1 MARTCRGSGEEDVLR
16 EGPNFDDKPDKDGH
30 RDGPGASGTGYRK
43 VALQTSPLIPR
54 RMRAASWLSPAFGEQ
69 LGMAIGRAILPG

>member
-43 VALQTSPLIPR
+43 AAL
-54 RMRAASWLSPAFGEQ
+54 F
-69 LGMAIGRAILPG
+69 